1 MAKIRPG
8 SDGEQ
13 FLGVD
18 LSMRVGS
25 ATGETE
31 IMHAWENF
39 LSGVLEP
46 SPTVRKFVADS
57 WERSLNSG
65 VDAHGTGSPELLKE
79 ESFHRHR
86 QRQKALCNAAGTTL
100 AQAMDFLIDTRSM
113 MILTDATGVVLET
126 AGDHNVVD
134 SGREIQLQTGGG
146 WSESAVGTNAIGTA
160 LATMQPVQVHAA
172 EHFCEGVKKW
182 TCAASPIRDPA
193 DGSLV
198 GVLDISGPKQSFQ
211 PNSLALAVVAAKRIE
226 AALAE
231 EALAE
236 RARLLEA
243 CLSQLPSWV
252 EDGVIALD
260 RRGRVIH
267 MNDVVSERLDRWAI
281 PISPSLGRSI
291 VDLDST
297 VSADEWPKRL
307 PRGLRPEWLKPVRIG
322 DDTLGALL
330 VIPQHPRRS
339 GQRAALTQPCAPS
352 SQERFDSI
360 VGQSRIMEDT
370 LSRARRLAANRAPVL
385 IQGETGV
392 GKELFARAV
401 HGSGV
406 TSSGP
411 FVVFNCG
418 AVSKDLVAS
427 ELFGYVKGAFTGA
440 SNDGRA
446 GRFELADGGTLC
458 LDEIGEMP
466 LDLQPYLLR
475 VLEDNTICR
484 LGDNKGRKVDVR
496 LIALTNRNLR
506 DDIAAGYFRKDLFY
520 RISVTTLDIPPLRA
534 RAGDI
539 DRLVDH
545 FTLSLAQR
553 HSMAPKRLAP
563 EARRIL
569 REFDWP
575 GNVRE
580 LKNLLES
587 LFLMTSGDEIGVADL
602 PPELRRIDSG
612 GSTAGNRD
620 ATRPGA
626 GSLENAERR
635 AIEAAVS
642 ESAGNMTRAA
652 EALGISRSTL
662 YRKLEDY
669 GIDRP

>member
-1 MAKIRPG
+1 MAPARRNCCRRSPSIG
-8 SDGEQ
+8 T
-13 FLGVD
+13 V
-18 LSMRVGS
+18 
-25 ATGETE
+25 
-31 IMHAWENF
+31 
-39 LSGVLEP
+39 SGREP
-46 SPTVRKFVADS
+46 
-57 WERSLNSG
+57 
-65 VDAHGTGSPELLKE
+65 
-79 ESFHRHR
+79 
-86 QRQKALCNAAGTTL
+86 LCNAAGTTL

-160 LATMQPVQVHAA
+160 LATMRPVEVHAA

-267 MNDVVSERLDRWAI
+267 MNDVVRERLDRWSV
-281 PISPSLGRSI
+281 PINPAMGASI
-291 VDLDST
+291 VDIGNAQ
-297 VSADEWPKRL
+297 SADEWAKRL
-307 PRGLRPEWLKPVRIG
+307 PHGLRPEWLKPVRIG
-322 DDTLGALL
+322 DETLGALL
-330 VIPQHPRRS
+330 VIPQHPRRAKP
-339 GQRAALTQPCAPS
+339 RIAPAQPCAPS
-352 SQERFDSI
+352 SQEGFGSI
-360 VGQSRIMEDT
+360 IGQSRVLDDT
-370 LSRARRLAANRAPVL
+370 LSRARRLSANRAPVL
-385 IQGETGV
+385 VQGETGV
-392 GKELFARAV
+392 GKELFARAI
-401 HGSGV
+401 HASGV
-406 TSSGP
+406 TSAGP

-418 AVSKDLVAS
+418 AVSKEMVAS

-440 SNDGRA
+440 NNDGRA

-466 LDLQPYLLR
+466 LDMQPYLLR
-475 VLEDNTICR
+475 VLEDGIICR
-484 LGDNKGRKVDVR
+484 LGDNGGRKVDVR

-506 DDIAAGYFRKDLFY
+506 DDIEAGHFRKDLFY

-534 RAGDI
+534 RMGDI

-545 FTLSLAQR
+545 FSQSLARHHGIEPKTLSPQVR
-553 HSMAPKRLAP
+553 QVFRG
-563 EARRIL
+563 
-569 REFDWP
+569 FDWP

-587 LFLMTSGDEIGVADL
+587 LLLLTNSDEIGLADL
-602 PPELRRIDSG
+602 PAG
-612 GSTAGNRD
+612 TA
-620 ATRPGA
+620 P
-626 GSLENAERR
+626 
-635 AIEAAVS
+635 VW
-642 ESAGNMTRAA
+642 
-652 EALGISRSTL
+652 
-662 YRKLEDY
+662 
-669 GIDRP
+669 PW